1 MGKQT
6 QHIEYSFEELF
17 KDSYAGL
24 CHFAIQ
30 FLKDDDAAKD
40 IVQEVFITYW
50 NMDSRPSF
58 DSSSTSAFLYSSVRY
73 ACLNKLRRQK
83 LELGFINDQEADPSE
98 DAIALNAMIRS
109 EVMAELHKVI
119 TTLPD
124 NCQKI
129 FRMGYL
135 DGLKNPQIAAELGI
149 SINTVKTQ
157 KKRGLQLL
165 KMRLSSDFFAL
176 ISIFLLK

>member
-1 MGKQT
+1 MREQI
-6 QHIEYSFEELF
+6 QHTAFSFEELF
-17 KDSYAGL
+17 KDNYARL

-40 IVQEVFITYW
+40 IVQEVFVTYW
-50 NMDSRPSF
+50 NMDGRPEH
-58 DSSSTSAFLYSSVRY
+58 DATVNAFLYASVRN

-83 LELGFINDQEADPSE
+83 LEHSFLNDQEADPSE
-98 DAIALNAMIRS
+98 DAVALNSMIRS
-109 EVMAELHKVI
+109 EVLAELHKVI

-135 DGLKNPQIAAELGI
+135 EGLKNPQIAAELGI

-165 KMRLSSDFFAL
+165 KMRLNPDLFAI
-176 ISIFLLK
+176 ISVFLLK